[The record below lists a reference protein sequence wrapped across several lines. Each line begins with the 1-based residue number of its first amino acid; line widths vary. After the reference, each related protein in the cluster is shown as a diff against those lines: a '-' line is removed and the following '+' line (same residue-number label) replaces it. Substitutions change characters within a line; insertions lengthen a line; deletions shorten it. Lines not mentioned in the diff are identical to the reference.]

1 MTLAAPSLTQPERV
15 DALSPLRFPGDL
27 QLTPEQFWT
36 VCSANPD
43 AVLELDASGH
53 LIHMTPTG
61 GETGARNSTLLVLL
75 GLALRTSGLGY
86 AVIRPGP
93 LVDEPGGYKALA
105 FDQGDRVTQPI
116 SAADVAVAA
125 VDGLASGD
133 GTAEDG
139 TAPVADAGADAAATD
154 VGAADVAAVDAGVSD
169 AGLGDAGLNDATL
182 VDATMADAPNVDVG
196 VLDAGKVDAGPCPA
210 VCNGGCSGTVCYL
223 KTPAAPVCPPGW
235 DCDVTCNTGNACA
248 QPVVCATGKCAVHC
262 TGVGTCAM
270 GVNCTTASDPRNYNV
285 PNDGKF
291 DQSTVDNPVELEVG
305 RIDMF
310 GMDQFSKNDTLL
322 VKDYLNRVHN
332 FRLGNMHFRRR
343 GLIDNNFTG
352 LNLAS
357 TGYHNIP
364 CFVGLDSFSDAVDY
378 FTEQNSGSYLW
389 SYGCGA
395 GSYNSCNGIGTS
407 TDFLN
412 SKGKFNNAFTMLAG
426 SFFGDWDSK
435 NNLLRASLAAGSL
448 ASCWGGIPKWYLHHM
463 AMGVNIGYGA
473 KITQNNA
480 NDYFNGNFNGAWNG
494 VFIALMGDPTLT
506 MLQVAPPSNL
516 VVSENLGTTT
526 LKWNASKE
534 KVDGYAIYRID
545 ETKQEWRE
553 VSSYCPAASNTT
565 TDTFYTDFCR
575 STPLGNNQGKFV
587 YAVRA
592 FRWETTGSGSY
603 RNLSMA
609 TVGQTITTNTNTPG
623 LNHISVYPNPTQG
636 QVTVAGLLSE
646 TTCEIQ
652 VLTTSGQT
660 LQRYKGVTSDT
671 GEYRFNL
678 SQISEQLLLIQINQA
693 GRSFTQTVNLTHN

>member
-1 MTLAAPSLTQPERV
+1 MLIHTASTITQRFRLQFLYLNLMKSMTRLFTLLIACIFYVPGTKAQVAKTQV
-15 DALSPLRFPGDL
+15 V
-27 QLTPEQFWT
+27 QLTAT
-36 VCSANPD
+36 AN
-43 AVLELDASGH
+43 S
-53 LIHMTPTG
+53 
-61 GETGARNSTLLVLL
+61 
-75 GLALRTSGLGY
+75 
-86 AVIRPGP
+86 
-93 LVDEPGGYKALA
+93 
-105 FDQGDRVTQPI
+105 
-116 SAADVAVAA
+116 
-125 VDGLASGD
+125 D
-133 GTAEDG
+133 GTITIKWPKETYSG
-139 TAPVADAGADAAATD
+139 NFKVYHRNFSHNNNVWSSP
-154 VGAADVAAVDAGVSD
+154 
-169 AGLGDAGLNDATL
+169 DATL
-182 VDATMADAPNVDVG
+182 AGTENSWTDASAVVG
-196 VLDAGKVDAGPCPA
+196 TDREYLVTKVNGTTTEALGYIYAGNRFSPTPTK
-210 VCNGGCSGTVCYL
+210 GGIILLIDSSYIKAL
-223 KTPAAPVCPPGW
+223 SKEI
-235 DCDVTCNTGNACA
+235 NTLYSDLY
-248 QPVVCATGKCAVHC
+248 ATGYFPTIIFVGRKEKPEAVKTQIKSFVDKSPYRPKAIYIVGHVPVPYSGYFSSNGDRPPPDGHVEGSGNH
-262 TGVGTCAM
+262 TGAWPADLYYGDLEGFWSDQT
-270 GVNCTTASDPRNYNV
+270 VNCTTASDPRNYNV

-291 DQSTVDNPVELEVG
+291 DQSTVDNPIELEVG

-322 VKDYLNRVHN
+322 VKEYLNRVHN

-435 NNLLRASLAAGSL
+435 NNLLRAALAAGSL

-506 MLQVAPPSNL
+506 MLQVSPPSNL
-516 VVSENLGTTT
+516 VVTENLGATS

-553 VSSYCPAASNTT
+553 VSSYCPASTNTT

-609 TVGQTITTNTNTPG
+609 TVGQTITTNTNTPS
-623 LNHISVYPNPTQG
+623 LNHISVYPNPTYG

-646 TTCEIQ
+646 STCEIQ

-660 LQRYKGVTSDT
+660 LQRYKGITSDT

-693 GRSFTQTVNLTHN
+693 GRTFTQTVNLTHN

>member
-1 MTLAAPSLTQPERV
+1 MLIHTASTITQRFRWQFLYLNLMKSMTRLFTLLIACIFYVSGTKAQVAKTQV
-15 DALSPLRFPGDL
+15 V
-27 QLTPEQFWT
+27 QLTAT
-36 VCSANPD
+36 AN
-43 AVLELDASGH
+43 A
-53 LIHMTPTG
+53 
-61 GETGARNSTLLVLL
+61 
-75 GLALRTSGLGY
+75 
-86 AVIRPGP
+86 
-93 LVDEPGGYKALA
+93 
-105 FDQGDRVTQPI
+105 
-116 SAADVAVAA
+116 
-125 VDGLASGD
+125 D
-133 GTAEDG
+133 GTITIKWTKEIYSG
-139 TAPVADAGADAAATD
+139 NFKVYHRNFSHNNNVWSSP
-154 VGAADVAAVDAGVSD
+154 
-169 AGLGDAGLNDATL
+169 DATL
-182 VDATMADAPNVDVG
+182 AGTENSWTDASAVVGTDREYLVTKVNGTTTEALGYIYAGNRFSPAPT
-196 VLDAGKVDAGPCPA
+196 K
-210 VCNGGCSGTVCYL
+210 GGIILLIDSSYIKAL
-223 KTPAAPVCPPGW
+223 SKEI
-235 DCDVTCNTGNACA
+235 NTLYSDLY
-248 QPVVCATGKCAVHC
+248 ATGYFPSIIFVGRKEKPEAVKTQIKSFVDKSPYRPKAIYIVGHVPVPYSGYFSSNGDRPPPDGHVEGSGNH
-262 TGVGTCAM
+262 TGAWPADLYYGDLEGFWSDQT
-270 GVNCTTASDPRNYNV
+270 VNCTTAGDPRNYNV

-291 DQSTVDNPVELEVG
+291 DQSTVDNPIELEVG

-322 VKDYLNRVHN
+322 VKEYLNRVHN

-506 MLQVAPPSNL
+506 MLQVSPPSNL
-516 VVSENLGTTT
+516 VVTENLGATS

-553 VSSYCPAASNTT
+553 VSSYCPASTNTT

-693 GRSFTQTVNLTHN
+693 GRTFTQTVNLTHN